1 MAYDGLVVSATVKEF
16 REKLIGGKI
25 SKITQPEK
33 DEIDFVIRNQKDNYR
48 LKISVN
54 PSLPLCIL
62 SEEKKLSPISVPT
75 FCMALRKHIGNG
87 AILDVKQPD
96 QTLKGDGLER
106 VIIFEI
112 EHLDE
117 MGDLGKRYLSIEL
130 MGKYSNII
138 LYREDFTIID
148 AVKRISLSQSSVRE
162 VLPNR
167 DYFIPDAGGKKNPL
181 ELTEESFVSLLSDKP
196 EPVFKTLFHNITGLS
211 PLTASEI
218 CHRSS
223 VDPDLSANCQ
233 PVEALIKLYHGFN
246 DVITSVVRDHAPD
259 PIIVYKD
266 GVPSDFSAFPLTIY
280 DSDGQYEVRHFDSMS
295 DVISRFYSEKDKS
308 SRIRQRSTDLRKVI
322 NTLMERTSKKLNI
335 QEKQLK
341 DTEGM
346 DKFRVYGELLHTY
359 GYSLTGG
366 EEVLRCENFYTNE
379 EIEIPLKKD
388 LTASEN
394 AKHYLEKYDKL
405 KRTRENVT
413 VQLVETRQE
422 LSHLESIQTAL
433 DIAESEEDLQD
444 IRREMGDFGFIHKA
458 QGKDKA
464 KLQRKSKPYHF
475 ISEDGYEIFVG
486 KNNYQ
491 NEDVTFKI
499 GDGGDMWFHAKN
511 VAGSHVIVKT
521 GGQSMEEIPD
531 RLFIEAAGLA
541 AYYSSHRDDKKVDVD
556 YTIRKNLKKVPNAAP
571 GFVIYHQNWSV
582 TVEPK
587 NMTEVND

>member
-16 REKLIGGKI
+16 RERLIGGKI

-33 DEIDFVIRNQKDNYR
+33 DEIDFVIRNQKDNFR

-62 SEEKKLSPISVPT
+62 TEEKKLSPIAVPT

-87 AILDVKQPD
+87 AILDVIQPE
-96 QTLKGDGLER
+96 QSLKSSGLER

-138 LYREDFTIID
+138 LYREDLSIID
-148 AVKRISLSQSSVRE
+148 AVKRISVSQSSVRE

-167 DYFIPDAGGKKNPL
+167 PYFIPDSGDKKNPL
-181 ELTEESFVSLLSDKP
+181 ELDEAGFTELLRVKP
-196 EPVFKTLFHNITGLS
+196 EPVFKALFHSITGIS
-211 PLTASEI
+211 PLTASEM
-218 CHRSS
+218 CHRSD
-223 VDPDLSANCQ
+223 VDPDISANCL
-233 PVEALIKLYHGFN
+233 PVEAFAKLYQGFRGI
-246 DVITSVVRDHAPD
+246 VSMVTVESKPD
-259 PIIVYKD
+259 PVIIYKD
-266 GVPSDFSAFPLTIY
+266 GIPTDFSAFSLSIY
-280 DSDGQYEVRHFDSMS
+280 ENDSQYEIRHFDSMS
-295 DVISRFYSEKDKS
+295 DVIERFYSEKDKS
-308 SRIRQRSTDLRKVI
+308 SRIRQRSTDLRKVL
-322 NTLMERTSKKLNI
+322 NTLMERASKKLNI

-359 GYSLTGG
+359 GYSLQGG
-366 EEVLRCENFYTNE
+366 EDHLICENFYTNE
-379 EIEIPLKKD
+379 EISIPLKKD

-405 KRTRENVT
+405 KRTKENVII
-413 VQLVETRQE
+413 QLRDTRQE
-422 LSHLESIQTAL
+422 LEHLESIQTAL

-444 IRREMGDFGFIHKA
+444 IRREMGDFGFIHKI
-458 QGKDKA
+458 QGKDKG

-475 ISEDGYEIFVG
+475 VSKDGYEIFVG

-491 NEDVTFKI
+491 NEEVTFKI

-521 GGQSMEEIPD
+521 GGQPMDEIPD
-531 RLFIEAAGLA
+531 SLFIEAAGLA
-541 AYYSSHRDDKKVDVD
+541 AYYSSHRNDKKVDVD
-556 YTIRKNLKKVPNAAP
+556 YTPRKNLKKVPNAAP

-587 NMTEVND
+587 NMTEV

>member
-16 REKLIGGKI
+16 RELFIGGKI

-54 PSLPLCIL
+54 PSLPLCVL
-62 SEEKKLSPISVPT
+62 TEEKKMSPISVPT

-96 QTLKGDGLER
+96 QHLQGDGLER
-106 VIIFEI
+106 VVIFEI

-117 MGDLGKRYLSIEL
+117 MGDLGKRYLSVEL
-130 MGKYSNII
+130 MGKHSNII
-138 LYREDFTIID
+138 LYREDHTVID
-148 AVKRISLSQSSVRE
+148 SVKRISASQSSVRE

-167 DYFIPDAGGKKNPL
+167 PYFIPDSGDKKNPL
-181 ELTEESFVSLLSDKP
+181 TLDESTFVELISSKP
-196 EPVFKTLFHNITGLS
+196 EPVFKALFHSITGLS
-211 PLTASEI
+211 PLTASEM
-218 CHRSS
+218 CHRSGI
-223 VDPDLSANCQ
+223 DPDMSANCQ
-233 PVEALIKLYHGFN
+233 PGEALAKLYHSFHE
-246 DVITSVVRDHAPD
+246 VIQKTVLDSAPD
-259 PIIVYKD
+259 PVIIYKD
-266 GVPSDFSAFPLTIY
+266 GIPSDFSAFDLSLY
-280 DSDGQYEVRHFDSMS
+280 EEDGQYDIRHFDSMS
-295 DVISRFYSEKDKS
+295 EVINQFYSEKDKS

-322 NTLMERTSKKLNI
+322 STLMERASKKLNI

-359 GYSLTGG
+359 GYSLAGG
-366 EEVLRCENFYTNE
+366 EDHLTCEDFYTNKE
-379 EIEIPLKKD
+379 VTIPLKKD

-405 KRTRENVT
+405 KRTKENVI
-413 VQLVETRQE
+413 VQLQDTRQE
-422 LSHLESIQTAL
+422 LEHLESIQTAL
-433 DIAESEEDLQD
+433 DIAETEEDLQD
-444 IRREMGDFGFIHKA
+444 IRKEMGDFGFIHKA
-458 QGKDKA
+458 QERDKA
-464 KLQRKSKPYHF
+464 KLQRKSRPYHF
-475 ISEDGYEIFVG
+475 VSSDGYEIFVG

-491 NEDVTFKI
+491 NEEVTFKI

-531 RLFIEAAGLA
+531 RLFVEAAELA
-541 AYYSSHRDDKKVDVD
+541 AYYSSHREDQKVDVD
-556 YTIRKNLKKVPNAAP
+556 YTVRKNLKKVPNAAP

-582 TVEPK
+582 TVTPK
-587 NMTEVND
+587 NMTEA

>member
-1 MAYDGLVVSATVKEF
+1 MAYDGLVVSATVREF
-16 REKLIGGKI
+16 REHLIGGKI

-54 PSLPLCIL
+54 PSLPLCVL
-62 SEEKKLSPISVPT
+62 TEEKKMSPISVPT

-87 AILDVKQPD
+87 AILDVRQPD
-96 QTLKGDGLER
+96 QHLQGDGLER
-106 VIIFEI
+106 VVIFEI

-130 MGKYSNII
+130 MGKHSNII
-138 LYREDFTIID
+138 LFREDHTVID
-148 AVKRISLSQSSVRE
+148 SVKRISASQSSVRE

-167 DYFIPDAGGKKNPL
+167 PYFIPDSGDKQNPL
-181 ELTEESFVSLLSDKP
+181 TLDERDFVELISSKP
-196 EPVFKTLFHNITGLS
+196 EPVFKALFHSITGLS
-211 PLTASEI
+211 PLTASEM
-218 CHRSS
+218 CHRSGI
-223 VDPDLSANCQ
+223 DPDMSANCQ
-233 PVEALIKLYHGFN
+233 TKDALATLYDSFHE
-246 DVITSVVRDHAPD
+246 VIQKTVLESAPD
-259 PIIVYKD
+259 PVIVYKD
-266 GVPSDFSAFPLTIY
+266 GIPSDFSAFDLSLY
-280 DSDGQYEVRHFDSMS
+280 EEDSQYEIRHFDSMS
-295 DVISRFYSEKDKS
+295 EVIHQFYSEKDKS

-322 NTLMERTSKKLNI
+322 STLMERTSKKLNI

-366 EEVLRCENFYTNE
+366 EDHLTCEDFYTNHE
-379 EIEIPLKKD
+379 VTIPLKKD

-405 KRTRENVT
+405 KRTKENVI
-413 VQLVETRQE
+413 VQLQETRQE
-422 LSHLESIQTAL
+422 LEHLESIQTAL
-433 DIAESEEDLQD
+433 DIAETEEDLQD
-444 IRREMGDFGFIHKA
+444 IRKEMGDFGFIHKA
-458 QGKDKA
+458 QGKDKT
-464 KLQRKSKPYHF
+464 KMQRKSRPYHF
-475 ISEDGYEIFVG
+475 VSSDGYEIFVG

-491 NEDVTFKI
+491 NEEVTFKI

-521 GGQSMEEIPD
+521 GGQPMEEIPD
-531 RLFIEAAGLA
+531 RLFIEAAELA
-541 AYYSSHRDDKKVDVD
+541 AYYSSHREDQKVDVD
-556 YTIRKNLKKVPNAAP
+556 YTVRKNLKKVPNAAP

-582 TVEPK
+582 TVTPR
-587 NMTEVND
+587 NMTEA

>member
-16 REKLIGGKI
+16 RENLIGGKI

-33 DEIDFVIRNQKDNYR
+33 DEIDLTIRNQKDNYR
-48 LKISVN
+48 LKISMN

-62 SEEKKLSPISVPT
+62 TEEKKLSPMAVPT

-87 AILDVKQPD
+87 AILNVIQPD
-96 QTLKGDGLER
+96 RTLEKNGLER

-117 MGDLGKRYLSIEL
+117 MGDLGKRYLSVEL
-130 MGKYSNII
+130 MGKYSNLI
-138 LYREDFTIID
+138 LYREDRIIID
-148 AVKRISLSQSSVRE
+148 SVKRISVSQSSVRE

-167 DYFIPDAGGKKNPL
+167 PYFIPDSGDKKNPL
-181 ELTEESFVSLLSDKP
+181 ELGKEAFANLIGNMP
-196 EPVFKTLFHNITGLS
+196 EPAFKALFHGITGLS

-218 CHRSS
+218 CHVSR
-223 VDPDLSANCQ
+223 VDPDLSANCLE
-233 PVEALIKLYHGFN
+233 PEALARLYNAFHDIIEETVSLSG
-246 DVITSVVRDHAPD
+246 PD
-259 PIIVYKD
+259 PVIIYKD
-266 GVPSDFSAFPLTIY
+266 GVPSDFSAFDLSIY
-280 DSDGQYEVRHFDSMS
+280 EEDPKYEVRHFSSMS
-295 DVISRFYSEKDKS
+295 EVINQFYSEKDKS
-308 SRIRQRSTDLRKVI
+308 SRMRQRSTDLRKVVS
-322 NTLMERTSKKLNI
+322 TLMERTSKKLNI

-359 GYSLTGG
+359 GYSLEGG
-366 EEVLRCENFYTNE
+366 EDHLTCENFYTNE
-379 EIEIPLKKD
+379 EITIPLKKD

-405 KRTRENVT
+405 KRTKENVT
-413 VQLVETRQE
+413 VQLRETRLE
-422 LSHLESIQTAL
+422 LEHLESIQTSL

-444 IRREMGDFGFIHKA
+444 IRKEMSDYGFIHKV
-458 QGKDKA
+458 QGKEKA

-475 ISEDGYEIFVG
+475 VSEDGYEIFVG

-491 NEDVTFKI
+491 NEDVTFRI
-499 GDGGDMWFHAKN
+499 GDGGDLWFHAKN

-521 GGQSMEEIPD
+521 GGQNMEEIPD

-541 AYYSSHRDDKKVDVD
+541 AYYSSHRSDQKVEVD
-556 YTIRKNLKKVPNAAP
+556 YTVRKNLKKVPNAAP

-582 TVEPK
+582 TVEPR
-587 NMTEVND
+587 NMTEK